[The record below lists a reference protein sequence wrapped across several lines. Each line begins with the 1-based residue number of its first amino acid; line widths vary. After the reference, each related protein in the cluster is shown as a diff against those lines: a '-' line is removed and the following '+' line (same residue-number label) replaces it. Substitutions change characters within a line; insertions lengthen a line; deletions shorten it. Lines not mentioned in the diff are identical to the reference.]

1 MDWFPIV
8 FFTFK
13 LLALGI
19 GMYFAIKWHY
29 DQAKKPER
37 GAVLRAGGKIAGAF
51 ILTVLVVGLLA
62 FATSSM
68 LGLDL
73 GLR

>member
-8 FFTFK
+8 FVIFK
-13 LLALGI
+13 ILALGT

-29 DQAKKPER
+29 DQADKIER
-37 GAVLRAGGKIAGAF
+37 GSVLLAGGKIAGAF
-51 ILTVLVVGLLA
+51 MLALLVVGGLA
-62 FATSSM
+62 FVISSM

-73 GLR
+73 GL

>member
-8 FFTFK
+8 FVIFK
-13 LLALGI
+13 VLALGT

-29 DQAKKPER
+29 DQVDKVER
-37 GAVLRAGGKIAGAF
+37 GSVLLAGGKIAGAF
-51 ILTVLVVGLLA
+51 VLALAGVGVVA
-62 FATSSM
+62 FVMSSM

-73 GLR
+73 GL